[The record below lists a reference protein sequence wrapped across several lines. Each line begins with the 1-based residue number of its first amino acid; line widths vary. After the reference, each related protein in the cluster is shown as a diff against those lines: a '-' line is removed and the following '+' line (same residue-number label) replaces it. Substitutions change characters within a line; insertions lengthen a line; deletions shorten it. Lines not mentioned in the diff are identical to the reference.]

1 MSPRTARK
9 DAAQNRVRIID
20 AARVAF
26 RDYGPAAP
34 VTTIAR
40 IAGVGTATL
49 YRHFPSRDDLL
60 TAMLGDQAHHR
71 IAVLDDAVADVDPWR
86 GFVTALET
94 VVQLEIDNPGLSEAI
109 RAQRHEIAVYEE
121 LRVRAIR
128 NLTTLVARLRDAG
141 IVRDAFEVADVLLIL
156 AALNGITDADPR
168 HALSRTRTFI
178 DHLAHGIKR
187 PTSTPNGV

>member
-26 RDYGPAAP
+26 REYGPAAP

-60 TAMLGDQAHHR
+60 TAMLGDQARHR
-71 IAVLDDAVADVDPWR
+71 IAVLDDAVADADPWR

-94 VVQLEIDNPGLSEAI
+94 VVQLEIENPGLSDAI
-109 RAQRHEIAVYEE
+109 RAQSHTIPVYEE
-121 LRVRAIR
+121 LQLKAVR
-128 NLTTLVARLRDAG
+128 NLTTLVARLRNAG
-141 IVRDAFEVADVLLIL
+141 IVRPEFEVADVLLIL
-156 AALNGITDADPR
+156 AALNGITSADPR

-187 PTSTPNGV
+187 ST